1 MGGSLHVS
9 RGGYRRV
16 WGVVVGIGGRFADR
30 EAVCDVV
37 RRGGMGEKG
46 GGTVTQLKFSQYEK
60 IVITTLY

>member
-1 MGGSLHVS
+1 M
-9 RGGYRRV
+9 
-16 WGVVVGIGGRFADR
+16 VVGIGGRFADR